1 MENNLASELLRE
13 VKSQSKRWFIAFIV
27 CFSILCVTNVI
38 WLYAWTLPAE
48 DSVVTIES
56 NDEGNANYIDGERD
70 IINGK
75 NNGCEESTQ
84 K

>member
-27 CFSILCVTNVI
+27 CLSILCVTNVI

-48 DSVVTIES
+48 DS
-56 NDEGNANYIDGERD
+56 
-70 IINGK
+70 
-75 NNGCEESTQ
+75 
-84 K
+84 